1 MTWDLRWTRE
11 IGVGRTERFRGRLG
25 ERGIE
30 LWVERGSEKRVA
42 TCPRSGRGVLAG
54 LNVVTMDRSLMVD
67 EERKGRRGRGE
78 AARCQNSNI
87 FFCLR
92 SAKRVTV
99 SCCSGELDEWKA
111 RIEVRTFRKLTGKV
125 RICGTSLGRGR
136 NE

>member
-1 MTWDLRWTRE
+1 MTWDLRLTRE
-11 IGVGRTERFRGRLG
+11 IGGGPYREVRGRLG
-25 ERGIE
+25 ERGIG

-99 SCCSGELDEWKA
+99 SA
-111 RIEVRTFRKLTGKV
+111 VRG
-125 RICGTSLGRGR
+125 
-136 NE
+136 N